1 MAKIEIRDLEHRFP
15 DGTLALAGVNLTIE
29 EGEFLVIS
37 GSSGSGKTTLARHL
51 NGLLKPSSGS
61 VLMDG
66 MDIRQTIG
74 KVRQLVGMVFQD
86 ADSQIVGETVAEDV
100 AFGLENLGLSRLE
113 VAARVASTLQTLG
126 LQHLADKPCYQ
137 LSGGEKRRLAVA
149 GVMAMQP
156 RVLVLDEPFAN
167 LDYTGIQQVLRQLLE
182 LHSQGHTIV
191 VTTHDLEKVIAH
203 ADRLAILQE
212 GRLQIVDAP
221 EVIVPELNRFGI
233 RPPCYALL
241 GAEMISWLTD

>member
-1 MAKIEIRDLEHRFP
+1 MPKIEIRDLEHRFP

-37 GSSGSGKTTLARHL
+37 GPSGSGKTTLARHL

-66 MDIRQTIG
+66 TDIQQTIG

-86 ADSQIVGETVAEDV
+86 ADSQIVAETVAEDV
-100 AFGLENLGLSRLE
+100 AFGPENLGLSRLE

-156 RVLVLDEPFAN
+156 RVVVLDEPFAN
-167 LDYTGIQQVLRQLLE
+167 LDYAGIQQVLRQLLE
-182 LHSQGHTIV
+182 LHGQGHTIV

-212 GRLQIVDAP
+212 GKLQIVDAP
-221 EVIVPELNRFGI
+221 EVIVPELTRFGI